1 MLNFIYSNFKHFI
14 FGFLLISRL
23 GDVLSTLFATPK
35 LKFESN
41 IIAKKLGKPY
51 MFLTL
56 LISFVAYYDI
66 AISIVILIPSLLVS
80 ASNISKIWI
89 IRTFG
94 EDNYYE
100 LIIKLIKK
108 DGVIKLILLNIL
120 SSFFIILIAVIMFI
134 LYPKQQDWGFWIAY
148 GFLLYGIIIIFW
160 GTLNTTIIYFKTKKM
175 EIC

>member
-1 MLNFIYSNFKHFI
+1 MLGFIYSHFKHFM

-51 MFLTL
+51 IFLTL
-56 LISFVAYYDI
+56 LISLVAYYDI

-80 ASNISKIWI
+80 ASNIGKIWFL
-89 IRTFG
+89 RTFG
-94 EDNYYE
+94 EDNYHK
-100 LIIKLIKK
+100 LFLTLIKK
-108 DGVIKLILLNIL
+108 NGVTGLILLNIL
-120 SSFFIILIAVIMFI
+120 SSFFIVLIAVIIFI
-134 LYPKQQDWGFWIAY
+134 LYPRQEDWGFWIAY

-160 GTLNTTIIYFKTKKM
+160 GTINSVILHFKTRKM
-175 EIC
+175 EV